1 MVSGQDIPMRID
13 FWSTDNKPGTVKP
26 YMRFERSFAGRM
38 CLNQT
43 DDTAEI
49 NVRAKFDAFGFAS
62 FSFFVFVWTASGVLS
77 AQSILTQVGERNVV
91 APLLGLSAFW
101 MLLFL
106 FFAIPLMWTLTGNE
120 RLTVSRNN
128 VAIRYSIK
136 VFGWTWRYAPS
147 RITNIRRN
155 AEEPTFSDLN
165 HLAEP
170 FDGRGRVAFKYG
182 RKTVNF
188 GKRLANEEADQV
200 VAAIKRVL
208 RVESEES

>member
-1 MVSGQDIPMRID
+1 MRID
-13 FWSTDNKPGTVKP
+13 FWPIRNRGNVKP
-26 YMRFERSFAGRM
+26 HMRFERPFAGRM
-38 CLNQT
+38 RLYQT
-43 DDTAEI
+43 ADIAEI

-155 AEEPTFSDLN
+155 AEEPAFSDLN